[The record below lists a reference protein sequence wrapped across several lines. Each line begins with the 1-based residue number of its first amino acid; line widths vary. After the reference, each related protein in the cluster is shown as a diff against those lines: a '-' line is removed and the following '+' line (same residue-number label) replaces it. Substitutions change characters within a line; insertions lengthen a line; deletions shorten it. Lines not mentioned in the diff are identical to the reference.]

1 MRSTKSKPLAKKQKR
16 KETELQVELRA
27 VRVPLTPERRA
38 AYELSMRIL
47 HKYIQIALDEIR
59 TERMLTE
66 LFKVKPVPEPVNSDP
81 G

>member
-1 MRSTKSKPLAKKQKR
+1 MRSPKSKPLAKTQNKT
-16 KETELQVELRA
+16 ETELQTDLRA

-38 AYELSMRIL
+38 AYELSLQIL
-47 HKYIQIALDEIR
+47 HRYIQIALDELR

-66 LFKVKPVPEPVNSDP
+66 LFKVNTVPEPVNSDP